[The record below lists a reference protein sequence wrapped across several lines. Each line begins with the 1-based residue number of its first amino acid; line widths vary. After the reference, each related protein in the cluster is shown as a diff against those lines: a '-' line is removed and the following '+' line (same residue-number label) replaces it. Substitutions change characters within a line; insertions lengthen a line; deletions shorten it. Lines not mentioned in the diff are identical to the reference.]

1 MTNTWSTTLTD
12 TQMDHLAINTIRT
25 LSIDAVQ
32 ATNSGPPATR
42 MAPVAQS

>member
-1 MTNTWSTTLTD
+1 MTDTWSTTLTD
-12 TQMDHLAINTIRT
+12 MQMDHLAVNTIRT

-42 MAPVAQS
+42 MAAVAHS